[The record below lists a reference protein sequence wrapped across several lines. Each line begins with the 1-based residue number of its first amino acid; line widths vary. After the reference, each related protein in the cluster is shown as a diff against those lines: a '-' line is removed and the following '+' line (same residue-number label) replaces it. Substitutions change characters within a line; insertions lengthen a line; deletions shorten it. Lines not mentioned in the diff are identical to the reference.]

1 MENCILTN
9 MCMVS
14 DGCGN
19 VLVQDRIDPNWPGIT
34 FPGGHVEAGEPF
46 VDAAVREVYEETGLR
61 VSNLKLCGI
70 QDWQRDDGAR
80 YVVFFYKTEAFRG
93 ELTSSHEARC
103 SGLQLTVLKR

>member
-19 VLVQDRIDPNWPGIT
+19 VLVQNRIDPSWPGIT
-34 FPGGHVEAGEPF
+34 FPGGHVEAGESF

-70 QDWQRDDGAR
+70 
-80 YVVFFYKTEAFRG
+80 
-93 ELTSSHEARC
+93 
-103 SGLQLTVLKR
+103 